1 MRYIYIYTIIQRI
14 QCMLPPTGERDFA
27 HQANMIEREQGRLYW
42 IPWNRLVFVSHRWVM
57 DLWQQKFYP
66 PKKIEAFCCKKRPVF
81 QGQSDT
87 MFNAATLAVWNTG
100 GWFPPFFWRESGG
113 FERKHTMRTWDF
125 RGWSGWWYTYD
136 TSHLFTYESC
146 VRWMFDDNSGDDRC
160 LMDDS
165 SCH

>member
-1 MRYIYIYTIIQRI
+1 MIYIYIHNYTAYTVHVTANWWKGFCSSSEHDRARTG
-14 QCMLPPTGERDFA
+14 PPLLDPLEQAGFCFA
-27 HQANMIEREQGRLYW
+27 SVGDG
-42 IPWNRLVFVSHRWVM
+42 FVAT
-57 DLWQQKFYP
+57 
-66 PKKIEAFCCKKRPVF
+66 KIEAFRWKTKKNRPVF

-113 FERKHTMRTWDF
+113 FERKNTMRTWDF
-125 RGWSGWWYTYD
+125 RDWSGWWYTYD